1 MIVLLLSD
9 VYITLGDLPWLF
21 GMTIKKYA
29 LTI

>member
-9 VYITLGDLPWLF
+9 AYITLDDLPWLF

-29 LTI
+29 I